1 MAASAAAWL
10 DSLGQDAMFG
20 ASPVLRGSSLAV
32 FDLGL
37 FSSSMARDE
46 LMSIFFSTYCCN
58 VILKAW
64 SLFFTRR
71 AMTSVTPNDLSKKK
85 EEEEEVM
92 ASIFGM

>member
-46 LMSIFFSTYCCN
+46 LMSIFF
-58 VILKAW
+58 
-64 SLFFTRR
+64 
-71 AMTSVTPNDLSKKK
+71 
-85 EEEEEVM
+85 
-92 ASIFGM
+92 